1 MSYLDQEGLTRKQ
14 WYGIGFVVG
23 LHVLL
28 GWGFYT
34 GLAIDAVKMITGPL
48 ETVNI
53 ENQAPPPE
61 EAPPPPPKLE
71 DIPPVVVAPDVVIE
85 TAAPPPPA
93 ITQAPPRPPPPPP
106 PPVVKA
112 APPPAPP
119 APDKEATPRSNSV
132 GISSD
137 DYPEASRRAGEEG
150 RTVVR
155 VTIGTDGRV
164 KQCAIIESSG
174 FERLDTQACRVA
186 ERRWRFN
193 AAERGGEKVESTKVQ
208 PIQWRLESLR

>member
-28 GWGFYT
+28 GYGFYT

-61 EAPPPPPKLE
+61 EAPPPPPRLE
-71 DIPPVVVAPDVVIE
+71 EIPPVVVAPDVVIE

-93 ITQAPPRPPPPPP
+93 ITQAPPPPP
-106 PPVVKA
+106 

-119 APDKEATPRSNSV
+119 RPVAPPAPPPPDKVATARNNSV
-132 GISSD
+132 GVSTD

-155 VTIGTDGRV
+155 VTIGTNGRV
-164 KQCAIIESSG
+164 TQCAVIESSG
-174 FERLDTQACRVA
+174 FERLDQQACRVA
-186 ERRWRFN
+186 ERRWRYN
-193 AAERGGEKVESTKVQ
+193 PAERGGQAVESTATQ
-208 PIQWRLESLR
+208 PIVWRMEALR